1 MPDGPDIGRSKGNG
15 GSVLYAFFLYS
26 LSDPFKWF
34 TGGPQVF
41 RVFNLIIAEPT
52 LTRASVDFK
61 AMSSEPAMAGEEL
74 D

>member
-1 MPDGPDIGRSKGNG
+1 MPDGPDIGQSKGNG
-15 GSVLYAFFLYS
+15 GSVLYAFVLYS
-26 LSDPFKWF
+26 LSDPFQWF

-52 LTRASVDFK
+52 LTRASVDFN